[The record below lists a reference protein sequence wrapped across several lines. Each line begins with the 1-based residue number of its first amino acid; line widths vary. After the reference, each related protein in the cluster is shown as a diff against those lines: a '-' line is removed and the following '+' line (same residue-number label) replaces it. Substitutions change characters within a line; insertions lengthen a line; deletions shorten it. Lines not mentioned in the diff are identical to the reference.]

1 MLAMVDLSTLT
12 TEALVRAAVILCVGL
27 LLIFSAIIS
36 ITITLCNDALRD
48 VIGYYMISL
57 SAADLLCSVAIIPA
71 SMYSALAP
79 EWQFMGDNSLVCK
92 CSVYLEVVLFAST
105 AYTLAWI
112 GIDRYVALMRPQRYE
127 AEQTI
132 TRCKCWI
139 VFTWSSTVLFALP
152 IVVARMKVSY
162 YHAAELCLLDWSA
175 TTAYN
180 ITLASIIL
188 VPSTCSILF
197 TYCSIFWA
205 IRNPYT
211 LEDSQRLL
219 LETDHNF
226 ALSFFVLIA
235 FILSW
240 LPIIAVR
247 FVPQSLLSPA
257 DLSTVDFVFAWL
269 AIGGSSSKLLISL
282 FINQEFRATLGHC
295 ISAICPCCCCLTP
308 STAHQKRRLEYR
320 SLSDRRIHSS

>member
-1 MLAMVDLSTLT
+1 MLAAVDPSALT
-12 TEALVRAAVILCVGL
+12 TEALARAAVILSVGFL
-27 LLIFSAIIS
+27 LMFSAIVS

-48 VIGYYMISL
+48 VIGYYMVSL
-57 SAADLLCSVAIIPA
+57 SAADLLCSVAIIPI
-71 SMYSALAP
+71 SMYSALVP
-79 EWQFMGDNSLVCK
+79 DWQFMGDNSLVCK
-92 CSVYLEVVLFAST
+92 CSVYLEVVLFANT

-112 GIDRYVALMRPQRYE
+112 GIDRYAALMKPQRYE

-139 VFTWSSTVLFALP
+139 AFTWSSTVLFSLP
-152 IVVARMKVSY
+152 IIVARMKVSY

-180 ITLASIIL
+180 VTLASLIL

-205 IRNPYT
+205 MRNSHA
-211 LEDSQRLL
+211 LEDNQRLL

-226 ALSFFVLIA
+226 ALSFFVLVA

-240 LPIIAVR
+240 LPVIAVR
-247 FVPQSLLSPA
+247 FVPQSMLSPA
-257 DLSTVDFVFAWL
+257 DFSTVDFVFVWL
-269 AIGGSSSKLLISL
+269 AIGGPSSKLLISL
-282 FINQEFRATLGHC
+282 FINQEFRAALGQR
-295 ISAICPCCCCLTP
+295 IFALCPCCCLA
-308 STAHQKRRLEYR
+308 SSAAHQRRRLEYR
-320 SLSDRRIHSS
+320 SLSDRRGHSS

>member
-1 MLAMVDLSTLT
+1 MLAMVDPSALT
-12 TEALVRAAVILCVGL
+12 SEALARAAVILSVGL
-27 LLIFSAIIS
+27 LLMFSAVIS

-48 VIGYYMISL
+48 VIGYYMVSL
-57 SAADLLCSVAIIPA
+57 SAADLLCSVAIIPT

-79 EWQFMGDNSLVCK
+79 DWQFMGDNSLVCK
-92 CSVYLEVVLFAST
+92 CSVYLEIVLLANT

-112 GIDRYVALMRPQRYE
+112 GIDRYAALMKPQRYE

-139 VFTWSSTVLFALP
+139 AFTWSSTVLFSLP
-152 IVVARMKVSY
+152 IIVARMKVSY

-175 TTAYN
+175 TTAYSV
-180 ITLASIIL
+180 TLASLIL

-205 IRNPYT
+205 MRNSHA
-211 LEDSQRLL
+211 LEDNQRLL

-240 LPIIAVR
+240 LPVIAVR
-247 FVPQSLLSPA
+247 FVPQSMLSPA
-257 DLSTVDFVFAWL
+257 DLSTVDFVFVWL
-269 AIGGSSSKLLISL
+269 AIGGPSSKLLISL
-282 FINQEFRATLGHC
+282 FINQEFRAALGQC
-295 ISAICPCCCCLTP
+295 ISALCPCCCLT
-308 STAHQKRRLEYR
+308 SSATRQRRRLEYR
-320 SLSDRRIHSS
+320 SLSDRRVHSS